1 MTRKKCRVTAKGY
14 AAVSNHHRRSPE
26 YFEMSDSDMDID
38 DDEVQVNVQHTIAGE
53 SRLLARPIEASNSQ
67 NDVKKHLDEQLKIIN
82 GNLQPNLS
90 GNSGKNP
97 ILEGEKGIILPSLR
111 LPAPGQS
118 YPLVNGPEQSKII
131 NGYVQPNLS
140 GSSGKKLMLEGEKD
154 TVLSRFP
161 APVQSLPPA
170 NGPEQKR
177 PAYPCKFF
185 AQGRCT
191 KGNSCRFLH
200 VNENMN
206 RTSQQQVV
214 NNMAGTSGI
223 QSIEERR
230 PLESKEGI
238 RFPMLSTN
246 GVTSLVNPPA
256 GQRVFPFTNEM
267 RFMPPLENMGRGS
280 LQKCGA
286 VFTENRPVFGN
297 STSSFPLRS
306 SFVQEYGSFITS
318 NRQTDMGSSG
328 PAWTGSVFS
337 SAPLNQYASP
347 FGNFENRNDINGSE
361 PLPMEQALSVPS
373 VQDAEVDTTSDT
385 KEVSS
390 NDWEPSEPF
399 RPSFTIPPYILPS
412 SDALYDPFTDIENPE
427 DRSPKAQSS
436 TKGKDA
442 QKKSGQQ
449 KDGDSASNDKNS
461 SCSQNQFQETVVRK
475 NLEAHGVVEGVA
487 TSVVDQ
493 NDASA
498 TTPSKEISSSAA
510 VENRVVLK
518 RSKPAGHESWHRSD
532 GSSHQKKLKTDEMDG
547 EVRSDAGTKVMR
559 QFRTAVVE
567 TIKDMLKPLWREG
580 RLSKDVHNMI
590 VKRATEKIVSAAVQ
604 LHQVPTNSE
613 SVEKYLSMSSTR
625 IVKLV
630 EGYVEKYGKPQSKT
644 SGLAPIFLHLH
655 SYPFTNN
662 GRRLELELCRGIVN
676 VIEGLYS
683 SYVCLVFASKAGES
697 GKRKKQNNVEGTLS
711 IILTMFLCLST
722 IQIVSD

>member
-1 MTRKKCRVTAKGY
+1 
-14 AAVSNHHRRSPE
+14 
-26 YFEMSDSDMDID
+26 MSDSDMDID
-38 DDEVQVNVQHTIAGE
+38 DDEVQVQVQPTAAGE

-67 NDVKKHLDEQLKIIN
+67 NDVKKHSDEQLKIIN

-97 ILEGEKGIILPSLR
+97 ILEGEKGTILPSLR
-111 LPAPGQS
+111 FPAPGQS
-118 YPLVNGPEQSKII
+118 FPLVNGPEQSKII
-131 NGYVQPNLS
+131 NGYLQPNLS

-161 APVQSLPPA
+161 APMQTLPPA

-230 PLESKEGI
+230 PLESKEGV
-238 RFPMLSTN
+238 RFSMLSTN

-267 RFMPPLENMGRGS
+267 RFMPSLENMGRGS

-306 SFVQEYGSFITS
+306 SFVQEHGSFITS

-347 FGNFENRNDINGSE
+347 FGNFENRNDINESGS
-361 PLPMEQALSVPS
+361 LPMEQALSVPS
-373 VQDAEVDTTSDT
+373 VQDAEVDTTSDK

-412 SDALYDPFTDIENPE
+412 SDALYDPFMDIENPE
-427 DRSPKAQSS
+427 GRSPKAQSS

-475 NLEAHGVVEGVA
+475 KLETHGLVEGVA

-510 VENRVVLK
+510 VENRAVLK
-518 RSKPAGHESWHRSD
+518 RSKPAGHGSWHRSD

-604 LHQVPTNSE
+604 LHQVPTNNE

-630 EGYVEKYGKPQSKT
+630 EGYVEKFGKPQSKP

-662 GRRLELELCRGIVN
+662 GRRLELELCRGI
-676 VIEGLYS
+676 L
-683 SYVCLVFASKAGES
+683 CLFGIASEAGE
-697 GKRKKQNNVEGTLS
+697 GGNRKKRNSVEGTLS
-711 IILTMFLCLST
+711 NILTMFLCLRT

>member
-1 MTRKKCRVTAKGY
+1 
-14 AAVSNHHRRSPE
+14 
-26 YFEMSDSDMDID
+26 MSDSDMDID

-53 SRLLARPIEASNSQ
+53 SRLLARPIEASNSH

-644 SGLAPIFLHLH
+644 SGI
-655 SYPFTNN
+655 
-662 GRRLELELCRGIVN
+662 IK
-676 VIEGLYS
+676 
-683 SYVCLVFASKAGES
+683 SKAS
-697 GKRKKQNNVEGTLS
+697 
-711 IILTMFLCLST
+711 
-722 IQIVSD
+722 

>member
-1 MTRKKCRVTAKGY
+1 
-14 AAVSNHHRRSPE
+14 
-26 YFEMSDSDMDID
+26 MSDSDMDID

-90 GNSGKNP
+90 GNSGNNLF
-97 ILEGEKGIILPSLR
+97 LEGEKGIILPSLR

-154 TVLSRFP
+154 TVLSRYNKLNLVLRFL
-161 APVQSLPPA
+161 SLPPA

-532 GSSHQKKLKTDEMDG
+532 GSSHQKKLKTDDMDG

-630 EGYVEKYGKPQSKT
+630 EGYVEKYGKPQSKP
-644 SGLAPIFLHLH
+644 SGI
-655 SYPFTNN
+655 
-662 GRRLELELCRGIVN
+662 IK
-676 VIEGLYS
+676 
-683 SYVCLVFASKAGES
+683 SKAS
-697 GKRKKQNNVEGTLS
+697 
-711 IILTMFLCLST
+711 
-722 IQIVSD
+722 

>member
-1 MTRKKCRVTAKGY
+1 
-14 AAVSNHHRRSPE
+14 
-26 YFEMSDSDMDID
+26 MSDSDMDID

-644 SGLAPIFLHLH
+644 SGI
-655 SYPFTNN
+655 
-662 GRRLELELCRGIVN
+662 IK
-676 VIEGLYS
+676 
-683 SYVCLVFASKAGES
+683 SKAS
-697 GKRKKQNNVEGTLS
+697 
-711 IILTMFLCLST
+711 
-722 IQIVSD
+722 

>member
-1 MTRKKCRVTAKGY
+1 
-14 AAVSNHHRRSPE
+14 
-26 YFEMSDSDMDID
+26 MSDSDMDIE
-38 DDEVQVNVQHTIAGE
+38 DDEVQVNVQPTIVGE
-53 SRLLARPIEASNSQ
+53 SRLLARPIEASDTQ
-67 NDVKKHLDEQLKIIN
+67 KNDVKKHSD
-82 GNLQPNLS
+82 
-90 GNSGKNP
+90 
-97 ILEGEKGIILPSLR
+97 
-111 LPAPGQS
+111 
-118 YPLVNGPEQSKII
+118 EQSKII
-131 NGYVQPNLS
+131 NGNSQPNHS
-140 GSSGKKLMLEGEKD
+140 GSSGKSLMLEGE
-154 TVLSRFP
+154 TMLSRFP
-161 APVQSLPPA
+161 APVQSFPFV
-170 NGPEQKR
+170 NGPEPKR
-177 PAYPCKFF
+177 AAYPCKFF

-206 RTSQQQVV
+206 RTSQQQAVHH
-214 NNMAGTSGI
+214 MAGTSGI
-223 QSIEERR
+223 KSGEERR
-230 PLESKEGI
+230 PLESKEGV

-246 GVTSLVNPPA
+246 GMTSLVNPGNPPA
-256 GQRVFPFTNEM
+256 GSGQRVFPFTNEI
-267 RFMPPLENMGRGS
+267 RFLPSLENMGRGS

-297 STSSFPLRS
+297 SISSFPLRS
-306 SFVQEYGSFITS
+306 SFVQEHGSLITS

-347 FGNFENRNDINGSE
+347 FGKFENRNDINGSGSPPVVQE
-361 PLPMEQALSVPS
+361 ISVSS

-385 KEVSS
+385 KNVSS

-427 DRSPKAQSS
+427 DKSLNSPSS
-436 TKGKDA
+436 SKGKDA

-449 KDGDSASNDKNS
+449 EGGDSASNDKNS
-461 SCSQNQFQETVVRK
+461 SCSQNQYQETVGKK

-493 NDASA
+493 NDA

-518 RSKPAGHESWHRSD
+518 RSKPAGNGSWQRSD

-567 TIKDMLKPLWREG
+567 NIKEMLKPLWREG

-604 LHQVPTNSE
+604 LHQVPTNNE
-613 SVEKYLSMSSTR
+613 SVEKYLSTSATR

-630 EGYVEKYGKPQSKT
+630 EGYVEKYGKPHPKPS
-644 SGLAPIFLHLH
+644 
-655 SYPFTNN
+655 
-662 GRRLELELCRGIVN
+662 GIVKSN
-676 VIEGLYS
+676 
-683 SYVCLVFASKAGES
+683 AS
-697 GKRKKQNNVEGTLS
+697 
-711 IILTMFLCLST
+711 
-722 IQIVSD
+722 

>member
-1 MTRKKCRVTAKGY
+1 
-14 AAVSNHHRRSPE
+14 
-26 YFEMSDSDMDID
+26 MSDSDMDID

-53 SRLLARPIEASNSQ
+53 SRLLARPIEASNSH

-82 GNLQPNLS
+82 GNLLPNLS
-90 GNSGKNP
+90 GNSGNNLF
-97 ILEGEKGIILPSLR
+97 LEGEKGIILPSLR

-140 GSSGKKLMLEGEKD
+140 GSSGKTLMLEGEKD

-280 LQKCGA
+280 LQKLGA

-644 SGLAPIFLHLH
+644 SGI
-655 SYPFTNN
+655 
-662 GRRLELELCRGIVN
+662 IK
-676 VIEGLYS
+676 
-683 SYVCLVFASKAGES
+683 SKAS
-697 GKRKKQNNVEGTLS
+697 
-711 IILTMFLCLST
+711 
-722 IQIVSD
+722 

>member
-1 MTRKKCRVTAKGY
+1 
-14 AAVSNHHRRSPE
+14 
-26 YFEMSDSDMDID
+26 MSDSDMDID

-90 GNSGKNP
+90 GNSGNNLF
-97 ILEGEKGIILPSLR
+97 LEGEKGIILPSLR

-154 TVLSRFP
+154 TVLSRFL
-161 APVQSLPPA
+161 SLPPA

-223 QSIEERR
+223 QSIEVALYESTSDLFTYVYSERR

-306 SFVQEYGSFITS
+306 SFVQEYGSYITS

-532 GSSHQKKLKTDEMDG
+532 GSSHQKKLKTDDMDG

-630 EGYVEKYGKPQSKT
+630 EGYVEKYGKPQSKP
-644 SGLAPIFLHLH
+644 SGI
-655 SYPFTNN
+655 
-662 GRRLELELCRGIVN
+662 IK
-676 VIEGLYS
+676 
-683 SYVCLVFASKAGES
+683 SKATGES
-697 GKRKKQNNVEGTLS
+697 GKRKKQNNVEAPFEYVGRSRDPHAPFCLLARMMLPSPILGRLEELRVLNQKSKLHFFLQNPPEEPRETVKSGSNS
-711 IILTMFLCLST
+711 IIDYF
-722 IQIVSD
+722 